1 MQINR
6 LFEIIYIL
14 LDKKTV
20 TAKELAEYFQVST
33 RTIYRDVDTLS
44 LAGIPIYTNQGKGGG
59 IKLLDNF
66 VLNKSILSENEQNE
80 ILASLQSLNVIKYP
94 NIDNTL
100 SKLSSIFKKDNYK
113 WIEVDFSNWGSSE
126 NEKEKFNTLKKAIM
140 DNKVIMFKYYNS
152 HGEKS
157 NRKVEPVKL
166 IFKAKSWYLQGF
178 CLSKKVYRTFKIT
191 RMFNIQITEEIFVI
205 KSLDKLQLQSE
216 KQQVNNLIK
225 LKLKFSSNSVYRLY
239 DEFDEKAIEKNKDG
253 SFNVTAYLPE
263 DDWTYDYILSFGTNV
278 EVIEPERIR
287 EIIIRKLENIIEKYK

>member
-1 MQINR
+1 
-6 LFEIIYIL
+6 
-14 LDKKTV
+14 
-20 TAKELAEYFQVST
+20 
-33 RTIYRDVDTLS
+33 
-44 LAGIPIYTNQGKGGG
+44 PIYTNQGKGGG

-140 DNKVIMFKYYNS
+140 DNNVIMFKYYNS

-157 NRKVEPVKL
+157 NRKVEPMKL

-205 KSLDKLQLQSE
+205 KSLDKLH
-216 KQQVNNLIK
+216 
-225 LKLKFSSNSVYRLY
+225 YRLY

-253 SFNVTAYLPE
+253 SFNVTTFLPE
-263 DDWTYDYILSFGTNV
+263 DDWTYGYILSFATNV
-278 EVIEPERIR
+278 EVIEPERVR